1 MPRLSPR
8 LRRFTA
14 AFVLVA
20 GVACSS
26 DSAVEPPPTQSGEM
40 SQLAAAYI
48 EQVLSIMQSNSIKRL
63 TIDWPAFRG
72 AVLARAP
79 GAQTIPELEQAIA
92 HAVQLLGDG
101 HSSFRTAG
109 GRSYFF
115 ATRTCRS
122 LGAINFTPPPRIGY
136 VRVSSFSGT
145 TQQAL
150 DFANL
155 IQANIRV
162 ADHDSIAGWIVDLR
176 GNGGGNMWPMV
187 AGLGPILGE
196 DVIGWFIDPVGR
208 ETSWESRLGG
218 SYSGGFLAQRVDNP
232 YRLRRERPKVAVLV
246 DNGVASSGEAT
257 FIAFLKRPNT
267 RSFGVPTCGL
277 STANAGFPLSD
288 GALLNLTVSTM
299 ADRAK
304 VKYGDQVQPDE
315 VIGTS
320 AQIEQRA
327 VAWLLSSS

>member
-1 MPRLSPR
+1 MRWVI
-8 LRRFTA
+8 A
-14 AFVLVA
+14 VLGLA
-20 GVACSS
+20 GGVACST
-26 DSAVEPPPTQSGEM
+26 DTGLEPPRPQQSGEM
-40 SQLAAAYI
+40 SELAHAYI
-48 EQVLSIMQSNSIKRL
+48 ETVLSIMQSSSIKRL
-63 TIDWPAFRG
+63 TIDWSAFRSE
-72 AVLARAP
+72 VLARAP
-79 GAQTIPELEQAIA
+79 RAQTIPELEQAIA

-115 ATRTCRS
+115 ATRSCRGS
-122 LGAINFTPPPRIGY
+122 GAQNFTPPARIGY
-136 VRVSSFSGT
+136 VKVGSFSGT

-150 DFANL
+150 DFANN
-155 IQANIRV
+155 IQTNVRI
-162 ADHDSIAGWIVDLR
+162 ADHDSIVGWIVDLR

-196 DVIGWFIDPVGR
+196 DVIGWFIDPVGA
-208 ETSWESRLGG
+208 EVSWEYRIGG

-257 FIAFLKRPNT
+257 FIAFIKRPNT
-267 RSFGVPTCGL
+267 RSFGIATCGL
-277 STANAGFPLSD
+277 STANRGFVLSD

-299 ADRAK
+299 ADRFK

-315 VIGTS
+315 VIGTP
-320 AQIEQRA
+320 AAMEQRA
-327 VAWLLSSS
+327 IAWLLGQ